1 MNQQASTRDKDWKK
15 RIILFLTSQTVSLL
29 GSSLTQYAII
39 WYVTLTTSSGL
50 MLTISTLV
58 TFIPQ
63 VLISLFAGV
72 WADRYNRKHLI
83 ICADALVALSTLG
96 LAFSFFVGYRE
107 LWIIFLVSA
116 IRSVGT
122 GIQTPT
128 VNALIPQITPKSML
142 MRVTG
147 FNGSLQNMTMIV
159 APAVSGALLATVSV
173 ESTFFIDVVTAIIG
187 ISLLSILKIP
197 PHKRAE
203 SAKDTGTVSDLKT
216 GILYA
221 YRHSFIKVLLVFY
234 ALLMFLVTPTAFLT
248 PLLIART
255 FGGEVWYLTANEV
268 IYSVG
273 AMIGGLV
280 IAAWGGFK
288 SRVTTIMVFSTLC
301 GVFCLG
307 LGLSPVFPVFLGFM
321 LFVGLTVP
329 FITAPITVLL
339 QERVEEAMQG
349 RVFSLVQIMAATAFP
364 IGMTVFGPLADMVDV
379 RLIIIAT
386 GILTVLCGFIV
397 YHNKILRSQEN

>member
-159 APAVSGALLATVSV
+159 APAVSGALLPQCLWNRP
-173 ESTFFIDVVTAIIG
+173 F
-187 ISLLSILKIP
+187 SLMLSLPSLAFPCCPFSKS
-197 PHKRAE
+197 H
-203 SAKDTGTVSDLKT
+203 
-216 GILYA
+216 
-221 YRHSFIKVLLVFY
+221 
-234 ALLMFLVTPTAFLT
+234 PT
-248 PLLIART
+248 
-255 FGGEVWYLTANEV
+255 N
-268 IYSVG
+268 
-273 AMIGGLV
+273 
-280 IAAWGGFK
+280 
-288 SRVTTIMVFSTLC
+288 
-301 GVFCLG
+301 
-307 LGLSPVFPVFLGFM
+307 GLSLPR
-321 LFVGLTVP
+321 TR
-329 FITAPITVLL
+329 VL
-339 QERVEEAMQG
+339 
-349 RVFSLVQIMAATAFP
+349 FP
-364 IGMTVFGPLADMVDV
+364 I
-379 RLIIIAT
+379 
-386 GILTVLCGFIV
+386 
-397 YHNKILRSQEN
+397 